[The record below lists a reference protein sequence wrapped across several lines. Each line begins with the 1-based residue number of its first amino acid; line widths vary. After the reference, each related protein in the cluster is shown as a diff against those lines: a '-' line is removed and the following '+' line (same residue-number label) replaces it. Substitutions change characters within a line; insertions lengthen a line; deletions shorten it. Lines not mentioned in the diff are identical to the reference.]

1 MPLSFNFEEELA
13 KQAAKATLEGS
24 GNQANIMS
32 LGNAVFKE
40 VIAISGE
47 INLERAGA
55 MLYELHWNSMMAQ
68 NLFDHLS
75 EKGEKCAEEQR
86 PVGTYSYTDDVGQ
99 SFTVQIKY
107 FTENGEL
114 VLKCHTLTP
123 SGETRDHSVRL
134 SDVVKTH

>member
-24 GNQANIMS
+24 GNQTNIIS

-40 VIAISGE
+40 VVAISGE
-47 INLERAGA
+47 INLARAGG

-68 NLFDHLS
+68 NLFDYLS
-75 EKGEKCAEEQR
+75 EKGEKCTEEQR
-86 PVGTYSYTDDVGQ
+86 PIGTYSYTDDAGQ
-99 SFTVQIKY
+99 CFAVQIKY
-107 FTENGEL
+107 FMENGEL
-114 VLKCHTLTP
+114 VLKCQTMTP
-123 SGETRDHSVRL
+123 NGETHDHSVRL